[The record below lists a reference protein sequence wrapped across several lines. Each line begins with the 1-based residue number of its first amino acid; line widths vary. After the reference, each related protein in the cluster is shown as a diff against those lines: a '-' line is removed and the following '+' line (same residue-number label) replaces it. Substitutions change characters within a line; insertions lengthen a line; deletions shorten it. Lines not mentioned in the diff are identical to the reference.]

1 MNLKYLLLVPI
12 LALTACA
19 STVHKDPV
27 HNPQGLNQDD
37 LIRTQIAR
45 MEQMQ
50 REMERRT
57 NAMKFDHLKE
67 LQQVQ
72 IKAAAQP
79 TGHAN
84 CKLLCF

>member
-1 MNLKYLLLVPI
+1 MKIKFILPLLLTLLLP
-12 LALTACA
+12 AC
-19 STVHKDPV
+19 TTYRDPV
-27 HNPQGLNQDD
+27 HNPQGLSDRE
-37 LIRTQIAR
+37 LIRDQVAKIEA
-45 MEQMQ
+45 MD

>member
-1 MNLKYLLLVPI
+1 MKTKFLFLVPL
-12 LALTACA
+12 LALTAC
-19 STVHKDPV
+19 TTYRDPV
-27 HNPQGLNQDD
+27 HNPQGLSDRE
-37 LIRTQIAR
+37 LIR
-45 MEQMQ
+45 EQVAKIEAMD

-57 NAMKFDHLKE
+57 NAMKFEHLKE

-72 IKAAAQP
+72 IKSATQP

>member
-1 MNLKYLLLVPI
+1 MNLKYLLLVPVF
-12 LALTACA
+12 ALTAC
-19 STVHKDPV
+19 TTYRDPV
-27 HNPQGLNQDD
+27 HNPQGLSDRE
-37 LIRTQIAR
+37 LIR
-45 MEQMQ
+45 EQVAKIEAMD

>member
-1 MNLKYLLLVPI
+1 MKTKYLLLVPL
-12 LALTACA
+12 LALTAC
-19 STVHKDPV
+19 TTYRDPV
-27 HNPQGLNQDD
+27 HNPQGLSDRE
-37 LIRTQIAR
+37 LIR
-45 MEQMQ
+45 EQVAKIEAMD

-57 NAMKFDHLKE
+57 TAMKLEHMKE

-72 IKAAAQP
+72 IKAASQP

>member
-1 MNLKYLLLVPI
+1 MKTKFLFLLPL
-12 LALTACA
+12 LALTAC
-19 STVHKDPV
+19 TTYRDPV
-27 HNPQGLNQDD
+27 HNPNALSDRE
-37 LIRTQIAR
+37 LIR
-45 MEQMQ
+45 EQVAKIEAMD

-57 NAMKFDHLKE
+57 TAMKLEHIKE

>member
-1 MNLKYLLLVPI
+1 MKVKFLFLVPL
-12 LALTACA
+12 LALTAC
-19 STVHKDPV
+19 TTYRDPV
-27 HNPQGLNQDD
+27 HNPQGLSDRE
-37 LIRTQIAR
+37 LIR
-45 MEQMQ
+45 EQVAKIEAMD

-57 NAMKFDHLKE
+57 NAMKFEHLKE

-72 IKAAAQP
+72 IKSAAQP

>member
-1 MNLKYLLLVPI
+1 MKTKFLFLVPL
-12 LALTACA
+12 LAMTAC
-19 STVHKDPV
+19 TTYRDPV
-27 HNPQGLNQDD
+27 HNPNALSDRE
-37 LIRTQIAR
+37 LIR
-45 MEQMQ
+45 EQVAKIEAMD

-57 NAMKFDHLKE
+57 TAMKLEHIKE

-72 IKAAAQP
+72 IKAASQP